1 MLNNI
6 SVTKKMVG
14 AFAALSL
21 VALGSFAVVKVQT
34 DEVDKASQVTFDVIA
49 ALSRMTELRD
59 GSNKLVADLRHFLI
73 TGDRAKVKNFEK
85 DVKKVSTDL
94 ESVRR
99 LTSTFFAGVGASLD
113 RFSDAWN
120 TWVTD
125 AAKPQIEAMR
135 DPMTVDLAHTIE
147 LQAHTTASLD
157 EVSTALNEAEMALS
171 VMLRGASKGAAA
183 AAERLNLAVA
193 VAASVILLGTV
204 LLGALV
210 YVSVST
216 RLKSLAGVTERL
228 AKHDMTAEPKGITDR
243 DEIGR
248 MAASLKVFKD
258 GIIRSQEHEREAA
271 AEREKL
277 QVENRKAMMHL
288 ADEFETKVGSI
299 IEFVASASS
308 QLQSAASTMAAA
320 AEETSAQSSS
330 VAAASEQA
338 SVNVRSVASVTEEMA
353 GAVQEIG
360 RQADASSRKA
370 SHAAK
375 EIDNTVERI
384 TTLSQA
390 AHEIGSVVTLI
401 QEIAQQTNLLALN
414 ATIEAARAGEAGKGF
429 AVVAQEVKALAEQTA
444 KATSDIS
451 TQIQNIQTATEGS
464 TVAISASTNAI
475 GELSEIAASIAAAVE
490 EQAAAT
496 SEISR
501 NVMQAAEGTREVSS
515 SIIGVN
521 QAANDSSSAASQVL
535 SSSTELSRQAV
546 HLKTEVSSFLDTV
559 RSAA

>member
-6 SVTKKMVG
+6 SVTNKMIG

-34 DEVDKASQVTFDVIA
+34 DEVDKASNVTFEVIA
-49 ALSRMTELRD
+49 AQSKMTDLRD
-59 GSNKLVADLRHFLI
+59 GSNRLIAELRHFLI
-73 TGDRAKVKNFEK
+73 TGNRDKIKNFEQ
-85 DVKKVSTDL
+85 DLKKVSSDL
-94 ESVRR
+94 EKVRR
-99 LTSTFFAGVGASLD
+99 LTSTFFAGVAASLD
-113 RFSDAWN
+113 RFGDAWN

-125 AAKPQIEAMR
+125 AAKPQVLAMR
-135 DPMTVDLAHTIE
+135 DPMTVDMAHIIE
-147 LQAHTTASLD
+147 LQPHTIASLD
-157 EVSTALNEAEMALS
+157 EVSSALNEAEMALA

-183 AAERLNLAVA
+183 AAERLNFAIA

-204 LLGALV
+204 LLGVLV
-210 YVSVST
+210 YLGVSK
-216 RLKSLAGVTERL
+216 RLKAVASVTERL
-228 AKHDMTAEPKGITDR
+228 AKNDMTAEPKGIKDR

-258 GIIRSQEHEREAA
+258 GIIRSQELEREAA

-277 QVENRKAMMHL
+277 QVENRKSMMRL

-464 TVAISASTNAI
+464 TVAISASTSAI

-501 NVMQAAEGTREVSS
+501 NVAQAAEGTQEVSS
-515 SIIGVN
+515 SIVGVN